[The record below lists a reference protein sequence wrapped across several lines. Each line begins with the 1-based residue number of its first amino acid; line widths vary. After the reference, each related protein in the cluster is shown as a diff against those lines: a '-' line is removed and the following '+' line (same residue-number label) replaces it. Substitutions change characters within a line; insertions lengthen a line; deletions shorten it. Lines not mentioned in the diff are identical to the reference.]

1 MVLSVPLSELLTL
14 GCCTGRTQ
22 GLGDHQQHWH
32 HEGWSQG
39 ILVYPHSRE
48 PVLVQ
53 G

>member
-22 GLGDHQQHWH
+22 GLADHQQHWH